1 MILICSPD
9 EPGFAHAPASAT
21 TKADCGHQVSISA
34 PGVGLLLTTPGLKTC
49 CMFCIPPGDG
59 QMVIPQEIRDHY
71 KEVMGEDLPDDV
83 VLMAKLWAT
92 YISGLNRHRKP

>member
-1 MILICSPD
+1 
-9 EPGFAHAPASAT
+9 
-21 TKADCGHQVSISA
+21 
-34 PGVGLLLTTPGLKTC
+34 
-49 CMFCIPPGDG
+49 
-59 QMVIPQEIRDHY
+59 MVIPQEIRDHY